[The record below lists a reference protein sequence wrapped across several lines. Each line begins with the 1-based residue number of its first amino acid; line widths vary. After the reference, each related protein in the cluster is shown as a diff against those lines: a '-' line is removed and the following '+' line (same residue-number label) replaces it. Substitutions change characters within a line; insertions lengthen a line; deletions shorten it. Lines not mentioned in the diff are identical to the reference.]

1 MTNTESLDQRLHAKM
16 LQSSPWNRIANV
28 VFRRE
33 HNTVSP
39 LSNVGSHPPQLA
51 GPAETRET
59 NLLFSPAV
67 AQAMSDVTAQVDR
80 NLALL

>member
-1 MTNTESLDQRLHAKM
+1 M

-28 VFRRE
+28 VFRRK

-59 NLLFSPAV
+59 NLLFSPSV
-67 AQAMSDVTAQVDR
+67 AQGQKFQKVENDENRFFAITSSKLFK
-80 NLALL
+80 N